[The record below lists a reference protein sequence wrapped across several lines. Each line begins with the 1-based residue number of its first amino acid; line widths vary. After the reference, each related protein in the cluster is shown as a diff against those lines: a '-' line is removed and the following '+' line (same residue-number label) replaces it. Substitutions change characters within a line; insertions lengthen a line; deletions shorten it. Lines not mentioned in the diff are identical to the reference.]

1 MNQRMTSLKYNWG
14 LIAVFVLLSISMI
27 RNEMF
32 HGGPWLG
39 RTSRDLSRLD
49 REIYDD
55 MRLANLVIPMTR
67 EADVLFSDLRN
78 RTGTLVASPDDG
90 LTWGAG
96 QITSSALQ
104 LGLQVDQV
112 TEVSTRRIPSRRDER
127 ARIFKPI
134 RLRTELR
141 GDLPVVLRFIQQ
153 LQERNPYVVVA
164 QFEIG
169 IERPDDG
176 LRRVSLVLDWPRWN
190 DEEFLDLVL
199 AEATDSAAGGHGL

>member
-1 MNQRMTSLKYNWG
+1 MASLKYNWG
-14 LIAVFVLLSISMI
+14 LVAVFILLSTSMI
-27 RNEMF
+27 RNETF

-39 RTSRDLSRLD
+39 QTGRDLNRLD
-49 REIYDD
+49 REIYES

-67 EADVLFSDLRN
+67 EVEYLFSDLRN

-96 QITSSALQ
+96 QITLSALQ
-104 LGLQVDQV
+104 LGLQVDEI
-112 TEVSTRRIPSRRDER
+112 TEVTTRRIPSRRDEP
-127 ARIFKPI
+127 ARIFTPI

-141 GDLPVVLRFIQQ
+141 GDLPEALLLIQQ

-164 QFEIG
+164 GLEVG

-176 LRRVSLVLDWPRWN
+176 LRRISLVLDWPRWN
-190 DEEFLDLVL
+190 DGAFLDLVL
-199 AEATDSAAGGHGL
+199 ADATDPTDDEGL